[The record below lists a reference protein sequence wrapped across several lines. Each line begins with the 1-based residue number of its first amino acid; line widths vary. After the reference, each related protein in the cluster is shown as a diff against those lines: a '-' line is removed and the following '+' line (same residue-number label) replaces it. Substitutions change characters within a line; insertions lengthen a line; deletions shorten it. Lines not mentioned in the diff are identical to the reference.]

1 MPPGF
6 LDKASFCSNFVSID
20 SNTNYLEGKKM
31 TNANQS
37 NANQSNTFSI
47 LAIVLGAVA
56 FLILPIL
63 LGPAAIILGVVALV
77 KKERLAP
84 IGLTIGILGT
94 VLGMVLGA
102 IVGAVMFGGF

>member
-1 MPPGF
+1 
-6 LDKASFCSNFVSID
+6 
-20 SNTNYLEGKKM
+20 M

-47 LAIVLGAVA
+47 LAIVLGGISL
-56 FLILPIL
+56 LIFPIL

-94 VLGMVLGA
+94 VIGLVLGA
-102 IVGAVMFGGF
+102 IVGAAVLSGL

>member
-1 MPPGF
+1 
-6 LDKASFCSNFVSID
+6 
-20 SNTNYLEGKKM
+20 M

-47 LAIVLGAVA
+47 LAIVLGGISL
-56 FLILPIL
+56 LIFPIL

-94 VLGMVLGA
+94 VLGMALGA
-102 IVGAVMFGGF
+102 IIAAAMLGL

>member
-1 MPPGF
+1 
-6 LDKASFCSNFVSID
+6 
-20 SNTNYLEGKKM
+20 M

-47 LAIVLGAVA
+47 LAIVLGAIA
-56 FLILPIL
+56 FLIFPIL
-63 LGPAAIILGVVALV
+63 LGPAAIILGVVGLV

-94 VLGMVLGA
+94 IVGMVLGA
-102 IVGAVMFGGF
+102 IIAAAMFSF